1 MSSNEPNSSNK
12 KMYCILCYIPFLWLV
27 GMTQMP
33 QDPDV
38 KFHINQ
44 GIILTI
50 AGVVIEI
57 AASIFFFVPFLRSLL
72 YIAGSIGWTVLAIMG
87 IMNANNGEQKE
98 LPLIGKFQIYK

>member
-1 MSSNEPNSSNK
+1 MSSNDQNSGNK

-33 QDPDV
+33 QDEDV
-38 KFHINQ
+38 KFHVNQ

-50 AGVVIEI
+50 AGVAAVI
-57 AASIFFFVPFLRSLL
+57 AASIFFFIPVISTLL
-72 YIAGSIGWTVLAIMG
+72 YLAGSIGWLVLAIMG
-87 IMNANNGEQKE
+87 IMNANNGVQKE